1 MRVAGL
7 SPQRRRPRVRAPDA
21 DNRLRDA
28 SRPIRT
34 DPLSVPPVSTV
45 LFDFRDPA
53 AVDGWTAIDDRV
65 MGGVSRSRLRHDPSG
80 HAVFEGD
87 VSLAHGGGF
96 ASVRSPVRALGLAGA
111 SGCALALRGPPR
123 PFKLSLFADDGV
135 DSLAYQCGF
144 VPGGVGWQALTL
156 PLAAFVPSFRG
167 RAVPGA
173 PTLDPARVRQIGLV
187 AAGGVPGSFALD
199 IRRIG
204 WT

>member
-1 MRVAGL
+1 M
-7 SPQRRRPRVRAPDA
+7 
-21 DNRLRDA
+21 
-28 SRPIRT
+28 
-34 DPLSVPPVSTV
+34 PPVSTV
-45 LFDFRDPA
+45 LFDFHDPA
-53 AVDGWTAIDDRV
+53 AIDGWTAIDDRV
-65 MGGVSRSRLRHDPSG
+65 MGGVSCSRLRHDPSG

-111 SGCALALRGPPR
+111 SGCVLALRGPPR

-187 AAGGVPGSFALD
+187 AAGRVPGPFALD

-204 WT
+204 WA